1 MISNETNN
9 SYIQP
14 PFFISTLKKE
24 PPEQF
29 TEEAAQRFNYYIQFK
44 SQMSEQIPQLSHAF
58 NFKEYDF
65 DQETNTDNK
74 DENRLP
80 KSPNSN
86 VNDLNFKNTTEKK

>member
-1 MISNETNN
+1 
-9 SYIQP
+9 
-14 PFFISTLKKE
+14 
-24 PPEQF
+24 
-29 TEEAAQRFNYYIQFK
+29 
-44 SQMSEQIPQLSHAF
+44 MSEQIPQLSHAF